1 MWRHPHF
8 SRASR
13 NKRAEVKVET
23 RSIIIVWP
31 LLHFPHLASLASGI
45 EASPAAA
52 VAKLGGGN

>member
-31 LLHFPHLASLASGI
+31 LLHFPHLASLR
-45 EASPAAA
+45 A
-52 VAKLGGGN
+52 VDLRRTNG